1 MVDQVIALKPRT
13 PLQITLS
20 VWHALLLRE
29 SLTRLF
35 SSRGAWFWLMA
46 EPVLHM
52 SYLLFLYTV
61 IRVKTVGGIDT
72 AIWLVAG
79 IQAFLLFRRTSIQV
93 MNGVTAN
100 QPLFS
105 YRQVKPIDTLL
116 VRGGLEALLMLAVT
130 TLLLMGLALLGHS
143 TFPESPLLVFAAFA
157 GLWLLGM
164 GVGFMASVGNELV
177 PELGRVIKFFMMP
190 LGILSGVVIP
200 ITAVPQPY
208 RDWLMLNPLVH
219 GLEAV
224 RSGFSSTYHSF
235 PEMSLGYLYGWAL
248 VCTVLGLAL
257 QRRYALRMV
266 TQ

>member
-61 IRVKTVGGIDT
+61 VRVKTVGGIDT

-143 TFPESPLLVFAAFA
+143 TFPESPLMVFAALA

-164 GVGFMASVGNELV
+164 GVGFMASVGKELV
-177 PELGRVIKFFMMP
+177 PEFGRVIKFFMMP

-208 RDWLMLNPLVH
+208 RDWLLLNPLAH
-219 GLEAV
+219 GLEAA

-235 PEMSLGYLYGWAL
+235 PELSLGYLCGWAL
-248 VCTVLGLAL
+248 VCTFLGLAL
-257 QRRYALRMV
+257 QRRYALRLV